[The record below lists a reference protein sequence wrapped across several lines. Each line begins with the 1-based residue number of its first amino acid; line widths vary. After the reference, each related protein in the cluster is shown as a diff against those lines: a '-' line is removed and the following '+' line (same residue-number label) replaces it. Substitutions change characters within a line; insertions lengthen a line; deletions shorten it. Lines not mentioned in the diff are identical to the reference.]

1 MADERSEDQP
11 DVGSSTPASIP
22 ASTPASTP
30 ASPPA
35 SPPGGSGVRAETLAW
50 QGAANSIVR
59 GLLRVPLVSRV
70 VGKRLITV
78 YVVGRK
84 SGKRYAVPVAYTRHE
99 GTLLIGTP
107 FGWGRNLRTG
117 VPVEVRFKGRRRVAD
132 VLVRTDEDAV
142 VEDYAVM
149 ARDNRN
155 FADFNKIGFDEQGD
169 PDPADLRLAWAAG
182 ARAFRLTLR

>member
-1 MADERSEDQP
+1 MADERSEKQP
-11 DVGSSTPASIP
+11 DADS
-22 ASTPASTP
+22 STP
-30 ASPPA
+30 ASPPDNA
-35 SPPGGSGVRAETLAW
+35 SGRAQTLAL
-50 QGAANSIVR
+50 QGLANRIVR
-59 GLLRVPLVSRV
+59 GLLRVPLVSRGI
-70 VGKRLITV
+70 GKRLVTL

-84 SGKRYAVPVAYTRHE
+84 SGKRYTVPVAYTLHE

-117 VPVEVRFKGRRRVAD
+117 VPVDVCFKGRRRQAD
-132 VLVRTDEDAV
+132 VVVRADEDSV

-149 ARDNRN
+149 ARDNHN
-155 FADFNKIGFDEQGD
+155 FAKFNKIGLDPQGN